1 MSMPRRV
8 RAKSDAQWGLHE
20 SDLFRHMLWML
31 LQWSHAKKGLLN
43 GQCGGGG
50 TNTATN
56 NSVIIQIRVQDGLE
70 KNVDLSLFVGC
81 FPFVHGNL
89 WIDSDRSELLRFIMC
104 SDQVKTKQNK
114 GVMNDLARSRNFGDF
129 PMPRKRL

>member
-1 MSMPRRV
+1 MPRRV
-8 RAKSDAQWGLHE
+8 RAKSDAQWGLSE
-20 SDLFRHMLWML
+20 SDLFQHMLWML

-70 KNVDLSLFVGC
+70 KKTPHEPIPLCGLFFPVCMAIFGLTVTDLNYFAS
-81 FPFVHGNL
+81 
-89 WIDSDRSELLRFIMC
+89 
-104 SDQVKTKQNK
+104 
-114 GVMNDLARSRNFGDF
+114 
-129 PMPRKRL
+129 